1 MHPPKQI
8 FWHTLYNN
16 NDTTTIRKEPVG
28 TAGRPNEG
36 HETQMDEYNQHLD
49 EVRQR
54 ILDAKE
60 DEIIDMSVKDMCD
73 MAKINTKAFTA
84 LYIMTADEEGI
95 FHTSKR
101 PFGGSANSHISLRF
115 PELCDEGCDDDE
127 DGCGCPENCCCPED
141 CEEHEHGEDCYGCND
156 DSYADD
162 DEADITVILASM
174 IECLREIIST
184 IADWEKLVSSTVINN
199 ARLLRNTKKHTFTV
213 CWGDG
218 TITMV
223 KASEDEEMND
233 YHAFTAALAKRILGN
248 NSRIHKIVSTAT
260 EVVSRKERRAA
271 AKAAK
276 AAKADEESAE
286 N

>member
-95 FHTSKR
+95 FHTSKL
-101 PFGGSANSHISLRF
+101 PFGGSEDSHISLRF
-115 PELCDEGCDDDE
+115 PELYNEGCYDNEDD
-127 DGCGCPENCCCPED
+127 CGCPEDCED
-141 CEEHEHGEDCYGCND
+141 CEEHEHGEDCYGCD
-156 DSYADD
+156 DDGYADD
-162 DEADITVILASM
+162 DEPDLADILAY
-174 IECLREIIST
+174 IADRLNEIT
-184 IADWEKLVSSTVINN
+184 YAVADWEKLVSSTVINN
-199 ARLLRNTKKHTFTV
+199 ARLLRNTKKHSFTV

-223 KASEDEEMND
+223 KATEDEEMND

-248 NSRIHKIVSTAT
+248 NSRIHKIVSTTT